1 MSDLEVRLVELGG
14 ALDHPDGDALLDRV
28 REDIRDTAPARVRRW
43 PARLAAAA
51 AVVVLLVAA
60 LPSSRDAIANFF
72 RVDGVQLRS
81 ARERPHVHPSSTPST
96 TVLRTSPAALTVADA
111 QRSVDFTIVVPD
123 DAARPTVTVD
133 PAVPGGLVTLDYPG
147 YRITEFSAPPGEAPL
162 AKFVDRRTKVA
173 PTTVRGADGYWIT
186 GTHHDLAILDRD
198 NRIRPSTIRTTG
210 HVLLWNERDV
220 TIRIE
225 GPHTLATAQAVAAS
239 IS

>member
-14 ALDHPDGDALLDRV
+14 ALDHPDGEALIGRV
-28 REDIRDTAPARVRRW
+28 CDEIRDAAPARVPRC
-43 PARLAAAA
+43 PGRLAAAA
-51 AVVVLLVAA
+51 AIVVLVVAA

-81 ARERPHVHPSSTPST
+81 ARDRPRGPASSTPST
-96 TVLRTSPAALTVADA
+96 TAVSGGSAAMTVSDA
-111 QRSVDFTIVVPD
+111 QRAVDFTIVVPD
-123 DAARPTVTVD
+123 GAARPTVTVD
-133 PAVPGGLVTLDYPG
+133 PAVPGGLVTLDYPD
-147 YRITEFSAPPGEAPL
+147 YRITEFSAPAGEAPF

-186 GTHHDLAILDRD
+186 GTHHELAILDRD
-198 NRIRPSTIRTTG
+198 NQVRPSTIRTTG
-210 HVLLWNERDV
+210 HVLLWNERNV

-225 GPHTLATAQAVAAS
+225 GPHTLATAQAVARS